1 VDFGHFG
8 QRALN
13 NRALFHLCSRLFL
26 YQTSTGQHI
35 THHIGSASE
44 HYWCCRRDGGR
55 GGVKGKL
62 RRLLHLIV
70 DVWSASA
77 DQSGTFSHF
86 SFVFTSTNNQQVN
99 TSLKDLNLYGN
110 KIGPAGVTAVAEAL
124 KVS

>member
-1 VDFGHFG
+1 
-8 QRALN
+8 
-13 NRALFHLCSRLFL
+13 
-26 YQTSTGQHI
+26 
-35 THHIGSASE
+35 
-44 HYWCCRRDGGR
+44 
-55 GGVKGKL
+55 
-62 RRLLHLIV
+62 LIV